1 MAVAGSTLLK
11 NCNMHVNATAYHL
24 SLSWSGK
31 VKHRFVNEINITLV
45 SFLHPIPDQRQ
56 PWMLLVKNLSNSQSN
71 FSGCIPVV
79 MPCSDLENFYSYLN
93 SMINN

>member
-56 PWMLLVKNLSNSQSN
+56 PWMLLVKIFLIAKVTFQAASQLSCHAVTWRIS
-71 FSGCIPVV
+71 IVT
-79 MPCSDLENFYSYLN
+79 LIL
-93 SMINN
+93 